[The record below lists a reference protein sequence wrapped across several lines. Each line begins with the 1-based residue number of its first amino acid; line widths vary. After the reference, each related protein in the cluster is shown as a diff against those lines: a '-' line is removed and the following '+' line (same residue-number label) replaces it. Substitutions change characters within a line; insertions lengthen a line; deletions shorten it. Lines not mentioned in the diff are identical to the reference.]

1 MKFYTKIQWVEN
13 RGNRWFIKI
22 HIGIRCLVLFD
33 NGWFDKICDMVK
45 YLICEKMVWQI
56 VLIITFQESGLT
68 EIILYL
74 LKKYRL
80 FITL

>member
-45 YLICEKMVWQI
+45 YLICEKMV
-56 VLIITFQESGLT
+56 
-68 EIILYL
+68 
-74 LKKYRL
+74 
-80 FITL
+80 